1 MNQLVRERV
10 SHSLTRFTL
19 QCNIQVEVFRLTTSC
34 MELALTFELFLQHP
48 TPIGRPLFDLRF
60 CSYHLLSP
68 DYKIYITQLSYK
80 LKEYPTSSELC
91 AQLTCTKGSS
101 ACFPYDINLQSAK
114 EKMFYIVLQ
123 KLLIIYIMGCIT
135 QWQVMILI
143 IFTKIN

>member
-114 EKMFYIVLQ
+114 EKNVLYSSAE
-123 KLLIIYIMGCIT
+123 ITYNIYHGVYHT
-135 QWQVMILI
+135 VAGDDSHHFHQ
-143 IFTKIN
+143 N